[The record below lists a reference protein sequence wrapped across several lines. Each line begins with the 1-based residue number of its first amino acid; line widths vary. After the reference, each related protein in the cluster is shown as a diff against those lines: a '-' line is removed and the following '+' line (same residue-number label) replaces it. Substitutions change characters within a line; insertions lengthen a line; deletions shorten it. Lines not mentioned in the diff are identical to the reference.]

1 MSSICGI
8 IVFFIF
14 LTRSMPR
21 ARKIALMITE
31 AGGMFLLIFD
41 RYAYIFRGDESTLGW
56 WMVRISNYLV
66 FALSLFTIFS
76 FNLYL
81 SDMLTREG
89 RLAKVPRRM
98 KAVNVLVLIDE
109 VLIFLNLF
117 TGIFY
122 TFDET
127 NHYQRATFYPI
138 SFAIPLIALLIELSA
153 LIQFGKKIR
162 RRMRLPLFLFTTMPI
177 IAAVLQ
183 FFFYGLSLANM
194 SIVGAEI
201 IMYVFVVFDMNAATE
216 AKEEAEYENRV
227 KSAFLANMS
236 HEIRTPINAV
246 LGMNEMILREC
257 MDENILEYS
266 GSIKT
271 AGNTLLGLVNDILDF
286 SKIEAGKM
294 EILPVDYDIS
304 SIIGDLVNMIR
315 LRADDK
321 GLKILLDFDKSL
333 PRILHGDEIRLKQI
347 ITNILTNAVKYTEK
361 GSVTFRIGYEKTAD
375 DEVALDIFVKDTGIG
390 IKPEDME
397 KLFSEFERIE
407 ESRNRGIEGTGLG
420 MNITRR
426 LLEMMDSRLE
436 VESVYGEGSEFSFHL
451 KQKVVKWEPLGDYE
465 KAYHNVLAGRSRY
478 QEKFVAPD
486 AKVLLIDDNPM
497 NLAVFKNLLKQTR
510 VQVDTADNSDEGLM
524 RTREKKYNIIFLDH
538 LMPGKDGIET
548 LRELKGEAENP
559 NLKTPV
565 ICLTANAI
573 SGAREEYIEAGF
585 DDYLTKPIDPDQ
597 LENMMIGFL
606 PEELVEI
613 TKEKPPA
620 EDALPETAGI
630 SEKLSPLVV
639 QPLINVPLGVEHNG
653 SVEAYL
659 STLKI
664 YYEFID
670 EKAKELDH
678 LLLEG
683 DSENYAIQVHA
694 LKSSLRIIGAEGLGE
709 EAQRLENSGKEG
721 DMEYIRSHHEDFLSA
736 CVSLKEPL
744 AQVFGEASA
753 SEENKPEADQAIL
766 GAMYDELKEAAE
778 GMSCDRLDDIFAEM
792 KAYRIPEGDR
802 DLFEKLRSAAGKFEY
817 DRILELLKDQ

>member
-14 LTRSMPR
+14 LTRSMPKP
-21 ARKIALMITE
+21 RKIALIITE

-41 RYAYIFRGDESTLGW
+41 RYAYIFRGDESNLGW

-66 FALSLFTIFS
+66 FALSLLTIYS

-89 RLAKVPRRM
+89 RLSKVPRRM
-98 KAVNVLVLIDE
+98 KAVNVLVFVGEL
-109 VLIFLNLF
+109 LIFLNLF

-127 NHYQRATFYPI
+127 NHYQRAAWYPI
-138 SFAIPLIALLIELSA
+138 SFAIPLIALMIELTA
-153 LIQFGKKIR
+153 IIQYGRKIR
-162 RRMRLPLFLFTTMPI
+162 RRMRLPLVLFTTMPVV
-177 IAAVLQ
+177 AAILQ

-216 AKEEAEYENRV
+216 AKEEAEYENRA

-257 MDENILEYS
+257 GDENILEYS

-304 SIIGDLVNMIR
+304 SVIGDLVNMIR

-321 GLKILLDFDKSL
+321 GLQLFLEFDETL

-361 GSVTFRIGYEKTAD
+361 GSVTFHIGYEKTAD
-375 DEVALDIFVKDTGIG
+375 DEVVLEISVKDTGIG
-390 IKPEDME
+390 IKPEDMG
-397 KLFSEFERIE
+397 KLFSEFDRIE
-407 ESRNRGIEGTGLG
+407 ENRNRNIEGTGLG
-420 MNITRR
+420 MNITRS
-426 LLEMMDSRLE
+426 LLEMMGSRLE
-436 VESVYGEGSEFSFHL
+436 VESVYGEGSVFSFHL
-451 KQKVVKWEPLGDYE
+451 KQKVVKWDPLGDYE
-465 KAYHNVLAGRSRY
+465 KAYHNVLAKRSRY
-478 QEKFVAPD
+478 REKFVAPD

-510 VQVDTADNSDEGLM
+510 VQVDTADDSDAGLAL
-524 RTREKKYNIIFLDH
+524 TREKKYDIIFLDH
-538 LMPGKDGIET
+538 LMPRKDGMVT
-548 LRELKGEAENP
+548 LRELKEETQNP
-559 NLKTPV
+559 NLDTPV

-573 SGAREEYIEAGF
+573 SGAREEYIAAGF
-585 DDYLTKPIDPDQ
+585 DDYLAKPIDPDQ
-597 LENMMIGFL
+597 LEGKMIEFL

-613 TKEKPPA
+613 TEDTAASADVSSEAPEIPKELA
-620 EDALPETAGI
+620 
-630 SEKLSPLVV
+630 PLEG
-639 QPLINVPLGVEHNG
+639 QTLINVPLGVEHNG
-653 SVEAYL
+653 TVDAYL
-659 STLKI
+659 STLRI
-664 YYEFID
+664 YYDFID
-670 EKAKELDH
+670 EKVKELSR
-678 LLLEG
+678 LLTEE
-683 DSENYAIQVHA
+683 DSANYAIQVHA
-694 LKSSLRIIGAEGLGE
+694 LKSSLRIIGAEELGE
-709 EAQRLENSGKEG
+709 EAQRLENAGKE
-721 DMEYIRSHHEDFLSA
+721 DDLDYIRSHHEDFLSA
-736 CVSLKEPL
+736 CESLKEPL
-744 AQVFGEASA
+744 SKVFGEASA
-753 SEENKPEADQAIL
+753 PEEDKPMADKSIL
-766 GAMYDELKEAAE
+766 GAMYSELKEAAE
-778 GMSCDRLDDIFAEM
+778 EMSCDRLDDIFAEM
-792 KAYRIPEGDR
+792 KEYRIPEEQKG
-802 DLFEKLRSAAGKFEY
+802 FYEELRSVAGKFEY
-817 DRILELLKDQ
+817 DRILELLKDH